1 MNFGSGGNMKAKAWK
16 DVWGSGQGIGAIK
29 ETLTVAQLVAQL
41 KAQYDEARHGLAATV
56 LATALTP
63 VT

>member
-1 MNFGSGGNMKAKAWK
+1 MKAKAWK

-41 KAQYDEARHGLAATV
+41 KAQYDEARHSLAATV
-56 LATALTP
+56 LSTALTP

>member
-1 MNFGSGGNMKAKAWK
+1 MNFGSGGMKAKAWK

>member
-1 MNFGSGGNMKAKAWK
+1 MKAKAWK

-29 ETLTVAQLVAQL
+29 ETLTVAQFVAQL
-41 KAQYDEARHGLAATV
+41 KAQYDQARHSLAATV